1 MESGLAELEKS
12 GDARL
17 FYVSNFGG
25 HTGRIRGGRMK
36 LAVLTMRRLIQ
47 YGNSV
52 RSNHTI
58 IDGIMMHQDI
68 TSGQRIFL
76 LFVSTRLL

>member
-1 MESGLAELEKS
+1 MRQAVLGILFDRRCKGKTDFKMESGLAELEKS

-36 LAVLTMRRLIQ
+36 LAVLTMRRFD
-47 YGNSV
+47 
-52 RSNHTI
+52 TI
-58 IDGIMMHQDI
+58 WQFG
-68 TSGQRIFL
+68 T
-76 LFVSTRLL
+76 